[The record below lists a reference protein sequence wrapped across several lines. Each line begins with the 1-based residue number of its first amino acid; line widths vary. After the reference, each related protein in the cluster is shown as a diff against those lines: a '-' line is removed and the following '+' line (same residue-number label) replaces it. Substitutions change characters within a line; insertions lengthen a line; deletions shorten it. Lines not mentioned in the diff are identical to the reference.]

1 MRYEA
6 YRFEEN
12 VVGIGRCDGW
22 VVRGQRSTDLNWSV
36 LTICKTREE
45 AETKARELRDNVD
58 LRANRNYCP
67 VYDPGGYA
75 IEGTY

>member
-12 VVGIGRCDGW
+12 VVGIGRRDGW

-45 AETKARELRDNVD
+45 AETKAMELRDNVD
-58 LRANRNYCP
+58 LRANRYYCP
-67 VYDPGGYA
+67 VYDPSGYA